1 MNKPQAAIFIAVFFY
16 LTNAISQVP
25 GLTRLLGVPSGAA
38 VAASAPE
45 LATQDWPQRLS
56 SLQQSLAQ
64 WRDIAD
70 PVYDELLRASERL
83 IEQLEGFI
91 QQRQAEPG
99 AGSGAGPG
107 VAGAGVPTLVTA
119 DKTAP
124 FSMLDVDALRDLRDD
139 GAAQQRLLGNALA
152 LQEDEVVLALAQLKK
167 AGETLRLRQERLAR
181 APVDATDAALTVALE
196 LAKVQQMNA
205 ELQVARAV
213 RARASAR
220 LGRDA
225 WSDPLA
231 RIDQEIERVRP
242 YQQLKEQDLLLIR
255 EQTEAAANRWE
266 SRKLQ
271 TTQTLT
277 RLESGRL
284 RETYPAQMQAYQAR
298 VQVLM
303 ELRALAHGELQVW
316 EFRKQALAAA
326 ADPLRAAQV
335 GQVLDAALTQVA
347 ARLRADEEQRDLLLA
362 QHRSYTT
369 RQIGSGSAVVEPT
382 DTKMLA
388 DLSELIDLH
397 AQKHEQLA
405 RVRVLLTRSREDLN
419 LAAHQL
425 GLAGWVD
432 HAGAVVSQGL
442 TQIWQYELFSATE
455 SSQVNGQTVTV
466 DYGVTVGK
474 SVGVVVLF
482 LLGYWGVSVLARLL
496 SRVLVRRAG
505 MSEAL
510 ARVLDRW
517 VMSLLVIV
525 VFVVVLRM
533 ARVPLTVFAFLG
545 GALAIGFGFGAQNVI
560 KNLISGAII
569 LFERKVRVGDVVTI
583 GGISGTVTAVD
594 LRASTV
600 RGFDGV
606 MSIVPNS
613 FLLEQQVSSW
623 SFGEPAL
630 RRSIAVGVAYGSDT
644 ALTIAEI
651 LQCAHAHPLV
661 LSEPAAVVLLED
673 FAADSLLFRLNFW
686 IAHSRPRT
694 GPEIESDLRLA
705 VEAAL
710 TKAGLNIPF
719 PQRDVHLQIAQPLQV
734 RCIPVAAEFP

>member
-1 MNKPQAAIFIAVFFY
+1 MNKSRAAVCTALVFY
-16 LTNAISQVP
+16 LTQALSQVP
-25 GLTRLLGVPSGAA
+25 GLPPLLGGSPDA
-38 VAASAPE
+38 VAVASAPE
-45 LATQDWPQRLS
+45 LATEDWPQRLN

-64 WRDIAD
+64 WRDIPD
-70 PVYDELLRASERL
+70 PAYDELRRSAERL
-83 IEQLEGFI
+83 NEQLGSFI
-91 QQRQAEPG
+91 QQRLAQPA
-99 AGSGAGPG
+99 SG
-107 VAGAGVPTLVTA
+107 VASAELPALVTA

-124 FSMLDVDALRDLRDD
+124 FSMLDVDALRDLRDH
-139 GAAQQRLLGNALA
+139 GEAQQRTLGNTLA
-152 LQEDEVVLALAQLKK
+152 LQEEEVVLALAQLKK
-167 AGETLRLRQERLAR
+167 AGEALRLGQERLAR
-181 APVDATDAALTVALE
+181 APAEAADAALTAAME
-196 LAKVQQMNA
+196 LAKVQQMQA
-205 ELQVARAV
+205 ELQVAQAV
-213 RARASAR
+213 RARTSAR

-225 WSDPLA
+225 WNEPLA

-242 YQQLKEQDLLLIR
+242 HQQLKEQDLGLIR
-255 EQTEAAANRWE
+255 EQTDAAATRWE
-266 SRKLQ
+266 SRRLQ
-271 TTQTLT
+271 ATQTLT

-284 RETYPAQMQAYQAR
+284 REAYPSQTQAYQAR
-298 VQVLM
+298 MRALL
-303 ELRALAHGELQVW
+303 ELRALARGKLQVW
-316 EFRKQALAAA
+316 EYRQQALDAA
-326 ADPLRAAQV
+326 ADSRQAARV
-335 GQVLDAALTQVA
+335 RQVLDAALAQVA
-347 ARLRADEEQRDLLLA
+347 TRLRADEEQRDLLLA
-362 QHRSYTT
+362 QQRSLTA
-369 RQIGSGSAVVEPT
+369 RQTGSGVAAVEAD

-388 DLSELIDLH
+388 DLRELIDLQE
-397 AQKHEQLA
+397 QKREQLV
-405 RVRVLLTRSREDLN
+405 RVQVLLTRSREDLN

-425 GLAGWVD
+425 GLSGWID
-432 HAGAVVSQGL
+432 HAAAMVSQGL
-442 TQIWQYELFSATE
+442 TRIWQFELFSATE

-482 LLGYWGVSVLARLL
+482 LLGYWGVSVLARQL

-525 VFVVVLRM
+525 VFLVVLRM

-623 SFGEPAL
+623 SFGAPAL
-630 RRSIAVGVAYGSDT
+630 RRSITVGVAYGSDT

-710 TKAGLNIPF
+710 TKAGLGIPF

-734 RCIPVAAEFP
+734 HCRPIQGGPPSLD

>member
-1 MNKPQAAIFIAVFFY
+1 
-16 LTNAISQVP
+16 
-25 GLTRLLGVPSGAA
+25 LLGGSPDAAA
-38 VAASAPE
+38 VASAQE
-45 LATQDWPQRLS
+45 LAIEDWPQRLR
-56 SLQQSLAQ
+56 SLQQSLVQ
-64 WRDIAD
+64 WRDIPD
-70 PVYDELLRASERL
+70 PAYDELRRAAERL
-83 IEQLEGFI
+83 NEQLGRFI
-91 QQRQAEPG
+91 QQRQAEP
-99 AGSGAGPG
+99 APT
-107 VAGAGVPTLVTA
+107 VAGADMSTFVTA
-119 DKTAP
+119 DKAAP
-124 FSMLDVDALRDLRDD
+124 FSILDVDALRDLRDH
-139 GAAQQRLLGNALA
+139 GAAQQRTLGNTLA
-152 LQEDEVVLALAQLKK
+152 LQEEEVVVALAQLKK
-167 AGETLRLRQERLAR
+167 AGEALRLGQERLAR
-181 APVDATDAALTVALE
+181 APADAALTAALE
-196 LAKVQQMNA
+196 LAKVQQMHA
-205 ELQVARAV
+205 ELQVAQAV
-213 RARASAR
+213 QARTSAR
-220 LGRDA
+220 LSRDA
-225 WSDPLA
+225 WNEPLA

-242 YQQLKEQDLLLIR
+242 HQQLTGQDMALIR
-255 EQTEAAANRWE
+255 QQTEAATTRWE
-266 SRKLQ
+266 HRRLQ
-271 TTQTLT
+271 ADQTLT

-284 RETYPAQMQAYQAR
+284 REAYPSQTQAYQAR
-298 VQVLM
+298 VRALL
-303 ELRALAHGELQVW
+303 ELRALARGKLQVW
-316 EFRKQALAAA
+316 EYRQQALGAA
-326 ADPLRAAQV
+326 ADPRQAAKV

-347 ARLRADEEQRDLLLA
+347 TRLRADEEQRDLLLA
-362 QHRSYTT
+362 QQRSYTA
-369 RQIGSGSAVVEPT
+369 RQIGSGAAAVEPT
-382 DTKMLA
+382 ETKMLA

-397 AQKHEQLA
+397 EQKREQLA

-425 GLAGWVD
+425 GLAGWID
-432 HAGAVVSQGL
+432 HAGAMVSQGL
-442 TQIWQYELFSATE
+442 TSIWQFELFSATE
-455 SSQVNGQTVTV
+455 TSQVNGQTVTV

-482 LLGYWGVSVLARLL
+482 LLGYWGVSLLARLL
-496 SRVLVRRAG
+496 SRALVRRAG

-525 VFVVVLRM
+525 VFLVVLRM

-583 GGISGTVTAVD
+583 GGTSGTVTAVD

-623 SFGEPAL
+623 SFGAPAL
-630 RRSIAVGVAYGSDT
+630 RRSITVGVAYGSDT
-644 ALTIAEI
+644 ALTMAQI
-651 LQCAHAHPLV
+651 LQCAQAHPLV

-710 TKAGLNIPF
+710 TKAGLSIPF
-719 PQRDVHLQIAQPLQV
+719 PQRDVHLQVAQPIQV
-734 RCIPVAAEFP
+734 HCTPTQ